1 MEIQVQME
9 KNLYFGH
16 IGFFT
21 HVSHSVNRT
30 FLTNVQSVQSM
41 ALIELIA

>member
-30 FLTNVQSVQSM
+30 FVTNVQSM